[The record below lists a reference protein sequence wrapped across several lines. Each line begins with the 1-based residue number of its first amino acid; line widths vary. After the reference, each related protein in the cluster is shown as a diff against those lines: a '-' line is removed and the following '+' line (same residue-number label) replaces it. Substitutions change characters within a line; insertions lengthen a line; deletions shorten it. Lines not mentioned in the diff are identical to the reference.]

1 MTGDMWFAV
10 LPDGESGPAAANVL
24 RPGATEVVSHHS
36 GRPWLVGSWSAGQ
49 LVTAA
54 VGTARLAVIG
64 RCPVTVDALTDR
76 LRRVRDIT
84 GAESALAGLAGSF
97 HAVLSAGGRVRVR
110 GSASAVRRVFHA
122 RVGGATVAASRADV
136 LASACCAPVDERQLA
151 LRLLA
156 SPPPYPLADGGCLW
170 RGVHAVPDGH
180 GLLLEADGRAT
191 VRRWWTPPVP
201 ELPLAQGADA
211 VRRALTAAVDSCT
224 AERKTVSSDLSG
236 GMDSTSLC
244 FLAARGPARL
254 VTFRWESVDPAN
266 DDAAWAARATARLPG
281 AEHVLPGRAGAP
293 LWFSGMDSLDGAG
306 DEPGVWVR
314 DSAKLTTL
322 AGLMTA
328 RGSALHLSGGGGD
341 ELFAALPPYL
351 HDVLRSDPRSVP
363 GRVRRQR
370 AARPQPL
377 LRLLRG
383 LADRSTFSRWLTAWA
398 DHLVPDPAKPPPA
411 RFMSGTAWG
420 TFSAMPPW
428 ATPAAVGAVR
438 SVLREAA
445 ADAPEALA
453 AQRGQHAALAGVQ
466 MCGRAFRQVDQAATG
481 LGLPYAAPFLDDSVI
496 EAALSVRVADRGA
509 PDRYKPVLATAMRGV
524 VPDDL
529 LARSTKGEYTAD
541 FYFAL
546 RRNRAALA
554 ELFNES
560 RLARAGLLDTA
571 ALAAGLA
578 RPHLPPDVM
587 RALDNTLACEVWLRH
602 AIRPPGG

>member
-1 MTGDMWFAV
+1 MWFAV
-10 LPDGESGPAAANVL
+10 LPDGESGQAAASML
-24 RPGATEVVSHHS
+24 RSGATEVVSHHS
-36 GRPWLVGSWSAGQ
+36 GRPWLVGSWPAGH
-49 LVTAA
+49 LVTAVVA
-54 VGTARLAVIG
+54 GARMAVIG
-64 RCPVTVDALTDR
+64 RCPVTADALTDR
-76 LRRVRDIT
+76 LRRVRDAAD
-84 GAESALAGLAGSF
+84 AEDALTGLAGSF
-97 HAVLSAGGRVRVR
+97 HAVVSAGGRVRVR

-122 RVGGATVAASRADV
+122 RIGGVTVAASRADI
-136 LASACCAPVDERQLA
+136 LASALDACVDERQLA

-180 GLLLEADGRAT
+180 GLLLTADGRAT
-191 VRRWWTPPVP
+191 VQRWWSPPDP

-211 VRRALTAAVDSCT
+211 VRQALTAAVDSCT
-224 AERKTVSSDLSG
+224 ADRKTVSSDLSG

-281 AEHVLPGRAGAP
+281 AEHVLPDRAGAP
-293 LWFSGMDSLDGAG
+293 LWFSGMNSLDVAA

-314 DSAKLTTL
+314 DSAKLATL
-322 AGLMTA
+322 AGMMTA
-328 RGSALHLSGGGGD
+328 RGSSLHLSGGGGD

-351 HDVLRSDPRSVP
+351 HDVLRSHPRTVP

-370 AARPQPL
+370 AVQPQPL
-377 LRLLRG
+377 WPLLRG

-398 DHLVPDPAKPPPA
+398 DHLAPDPAKASPA
-411 RFMSGTAWG
+411 RFTSGSAWG
-420 TFSAMPPW
+420 TFSSMPPW
-428 ATPAAVGAVR
+428 ATPAAVHAAR

-445 ADAPEALA
+445 AEAPAALA
-453 AQRGQHAALAGVQ
+453 AQRGQHAALAGAQV
-466 MCGRAFRQVDQAATG
+466 CGRAFRQVDQAAAG
-481 LGLPYAAPFLDDSVI
+481 LGLPHAAPFLDDSVI
-496 EAALSVRVADRGA
+496 EAALSVQVADRGA

-524 VPDDL
+524 VPDTL
-529 LARSTKGEYTAD
+529 LSRTTKGEYTAD

-554 ELFNES
+554 DLFNES

-578 RPHLPPDVM
+578 RPHLPPEVI
-587 RALDNTLACEVWLRH
+587 RALDNTLACEVWLRS
-602 AIRPPGG
+602 AIRPRGG